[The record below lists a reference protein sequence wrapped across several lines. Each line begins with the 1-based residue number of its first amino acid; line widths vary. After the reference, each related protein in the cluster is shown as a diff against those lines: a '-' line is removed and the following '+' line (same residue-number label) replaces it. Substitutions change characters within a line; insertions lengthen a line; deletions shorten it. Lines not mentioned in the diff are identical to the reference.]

1 MRIVTE
7 VKIQKDGTTRI
18 DPSIWEK
25 MGLLGKKARC
35 IFTGDEV
42 ILMPLGMDGNASLLS
57 FMKGSLHHKVSHKQA
72 QRALSSIKG
81 SLAQAV
87 IDDRRDRD

>member
-1 MRIVTE
+1 MKMVTE
-7 VKIQKDGTTRI
+7 IKIQKDGTTRI

-42 ILMPLGMDGNASLLS
+42 ILTPLGMEEDSFLLN
-57 FMKGSLHHKVSHKQA
+57 FMKGHLHEKVSHKQA
-72 QRALSSIKG
+72 QKALSSIKG
-81 SLAQAV
+81 SLAQAI
-87 IDDRRDRD
+87 IDDRRDRK